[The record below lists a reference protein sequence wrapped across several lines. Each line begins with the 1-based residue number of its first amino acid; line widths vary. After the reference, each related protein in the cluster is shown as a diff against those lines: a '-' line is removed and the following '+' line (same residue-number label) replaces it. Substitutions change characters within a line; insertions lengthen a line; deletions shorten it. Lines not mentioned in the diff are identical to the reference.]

1 MAAEELDSP
10 CHFASLF
17 SKNVPHILE
26 YIFFSL
32 DYESYK
38 QCIEVNYGWRE
49 LLTSRSYKA
58 KAYKDFKKDVIEDH
72 KKLRIAAKEGNTDE
86 IRRLLSCG
94 ITNVNCRDICGSTPL
109 HESASNGHKEAAQLL
124 IQSGADIDKCDL
136 FGRTPL
142 VVAEN
147 HKELLEM
154 LIESGA
160 NMNVADECGST
171 LLHLAARKG
180 QEVVVQLLIERGA
193 ELNVTNRAGLTPL
206 HCAANNGHE
215 EVARLLIAG
224 GPRGGANINIATG
237 TGRTPLH
244 DAAMSGHKD
253 IAQILID
260 HGADMH
266 QADSN
271 GNTPL
276 KYLNNIPRAKMNR
289 TRGGEI
295 NS

>member
-1 MAAEELDSP
+1 MAAEELESP
-10 CHFASLF
+10 CHFATLL

-26 YIFFSL
+26 NIFFSL

-38 QCIEVNYGWRE
+38 NCIEVNYGWRE

-58 KAYKDFKKDVIEDH
+58 KAYKDFKKGILEDH

-86 IRRLLSCG
+86 IRGLLSCG
-94 ITNVNCRDICGSTPL
+94 ITNVNCKDICGSTPL
-109 HESASNGHKEAAQLL
+109 HEAASNGHKEAAQLL
-124 IQSGADIDKCDL
+124 IQSGAHINECDS

-147 HKELLEM
+147 HKELLEV

-160 NMNVADECGST
+160 NMNVADQYGST
-171 LLHLAARKG
+171 LLHLSARKG

-193 ELNVTNRAGLTPL
+193 DTNVTNRAGLTPL
-206 HCAANNGHE
+206 HCAANNGHK
-215 EVARLLIAG
+215 EVAQLLIDG
-224 GPRGGANINIATG
+224 DANINIATT

-244 DAAMSGHKD
+244 DAAMSRQKE

-260 HGADMH
+260 NGADVD
-266 QADSN
+266 QADRY
-271 GNTPL
+271 GNTPRQYL
-276 KYLNNIPRAKMNR
+276 KNPTWTLGF
-289 TRGGEI
+289 T
-295 NS
+295 